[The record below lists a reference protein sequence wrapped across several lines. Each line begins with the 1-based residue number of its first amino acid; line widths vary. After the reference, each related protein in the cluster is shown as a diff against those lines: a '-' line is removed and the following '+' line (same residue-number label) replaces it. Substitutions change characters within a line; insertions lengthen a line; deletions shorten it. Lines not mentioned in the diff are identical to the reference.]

1 MKRLAL
7 PLLIAATP
15 VTGFAQDY
23 DNLAKVDLLPGWRT
37 EAGDHIAALQITLR
51 PGWVTYWRSPG
62 DGGIPPDIRFGGD
75 ATIESITPRWPTP
88 KVFGENG
95 MLSIG
100 YYDGVTVPLE
110 IDLSGGADAVQ
121 ISGQITIG
129 VCEEVCI
136 PVTVNF
142 DTLLPAI
149 GASDPVITDALAQ
162 QPISANAAGV
172 GTVSCTVDPIADGLQ
187 VTASITMPP
196 HGTNE
201 HVVIEAA
208 DPRVWVSEADV
219 SRSGNTLRATVD
231 MVHPTGAPFALDRSG
246 MRLTVL
252 GEGRAVD
259 IQGCSAG

>member
-7 PLLIAATP
+7 PLLIAAMP

-37 EAGDHIAALQITLR
+37 DAGDHIAALQINLR

-75 ATIESITPRWPTP
+75 ASIQSITPRWPTP
-88 KVFGENG
+88 EVFGENG

-110 IDLSGGADAVQ
+110 IDLSGDPEAVQ

-136 PVTVNF
+136 PVTVTF
-142 DTLLPAI
+142 DTLLPA
-149 GASDPVITDALAQ
+149 GGSSDPVISSALAQ
-162 QPISANAAGV
+162 QPISADAAGV
-172 GTVSCTVDPIADGLQ
+172 GSVSCTVDAIADGLQ
-187 VTASITMPP
+187 ITASIAIPAQ
-196 HGTNE
+196 GADE

-208 DPRVWVSEADV
+208 DPRVWVSEAAV
-219 SRSGNTLRATVD
+219 SRTGGTISATVD
-231 MVHPTGAPFALDRSG
+231 MVHPTGAPFALDRNG
-246 MRLTVL
+246 MRLTVF
-252 GEGRAVD
+252 GDGPAVD
-259 IQGCSAG
+259 IQGCSTG